1 MRDCPKFFLPCGTSN
16 LQRKVRGGM
25 ESLVSPVQKGMD
37 KGTALFSRR
46 TIKAPWGPTF
56 FKDADDG
63 RQSWFGR
70 EKRRPPWRPPL
81 LKQRAHGIRAL
92 AMAGLLKTEYGTCL
106 KDVKTDPQER
116 ASTSTGTA
124 ATPVR
129 PSLSA
134 RTKSGYLKLC
144 PRGKGNPAGDGFLSQ
159 AKNAHYISRP
169 KGNADAM
176 RDGTEKESAEGRCR
190 RVPFPLERILCA
202 C

>member
-1 MRDCPKFFLPCGTSN
+1 MTFFLPCGTSN

-46 TIKAPWGPTF
+46 TIKAAWGPTF

-92 AMAGLLKTEYGTCL
+92 AMAGLLKPEYGTCL
-106 KDVKTDPQER
+106 KDVKTEQKER
-116 ASTSTGTA
+116 ASTSTGA
-124 ATPVR
+124 GGDSSSPK
-129 PSLSA
+129 SLSENEVRVLEA
-134 RTKSGYLKLC
+134 LSK
-144 PRGKGNPAGDGFLSQ
+144 GKGNPAGDGFLSQ
-159 AKNAHYISRP
+159 AKKCPLYQQAKR
-169 KGNADAM
+169 K
-176 RDGTEKESAEGRCR
+176 R
-190 RVPFPLERILCA
+190 RRHV
-202 C
+202 